1 MDFHQIAALLA
12 AILGVVSVVPYIRD
26 MLRGTTRPNMVTWGL
41 WVLVQG
47 IFVAAQWSAGASL
60 SIVLPFVGMLAVL
73 CVVVLGLFGYGYKK
87 YGPID
92 IACLVIS
99 LSAIVLWQVTGNP
112 MVALYLAV
120 AADLFAGIPTFVK
133 AYRDPAS
140 ETLSAYLIAFF
151 AAIAAGLSSTLID
164 VTNLLWPAY
173 ILIFNG
179 GTVILILLGRRKR
192 HTK

>member
-1 MDFHQIAALLA
+1 
-12 AILGVVSVVPYIRD
+12 
-26 MLRGTTRPNMVTWGL
+26 
-41 WVLVQG
+41 
-47 IFVAAQWSAGASL
+47 
-60 SIVLPFVGMLAVL
+60 MLAVL